1 MKYALR
7 LILTTALLF
16 TANAAFAACEGRLPA
31 GHQTTINPSNP
42 NLKVFSASVRYFTNV
57 ERCKR
62 RLPPFKPDTG
72 LLNAATVHSDFMADA
87 RSLSH
92 KSNVRGYRNLKER
105 MRSSRV
111 SMRTAGENIGQNFI
125 YALGGRNISLATRGK
140 CKFTYSDTGG
150 AVPAHSY
157 SSLAKELVASWVASP
172 SHLSNLT
179 NRKFT
184 RMEASFGVTPDE
196 STCGW
201 IYASQ
206 NFAG

>member
-1 MKYALR
+1 MKHALR
-7 LILTTALLF
+7 LIFTIALLF

-31 GHQTTINPSNP
+31 GHQTAINTGAP
-42 NLKVFSASVRYFTNV
+42 NLQVFSASVRYFTNI

-62 RLPPFKPDTG
+62 GLRPFKPDSG
-72 LLNAATVHSDFMADA
+72 LLNAATVHSDFMART

-105 MRSSRV
+105 MRSSHV
-111 SMRTAGENIGQNFI
+111 SMRTAGENVGQNFL
-125 YALGGRNISLATRGK
+125 YALGGRSISLATRGK
-140 CKFTYSDTGG
+140 CKFTYSETGS
-150 AVPAHSY
+150 AVPQHSY
-157 SSLAKELVASWVASP
+157 SSLAKDLVASWVASP
-172 SHLSNLT
+172 HHLGNLT

-184 RMEASFGVTPDE
+184 RMEASFGVAPDD